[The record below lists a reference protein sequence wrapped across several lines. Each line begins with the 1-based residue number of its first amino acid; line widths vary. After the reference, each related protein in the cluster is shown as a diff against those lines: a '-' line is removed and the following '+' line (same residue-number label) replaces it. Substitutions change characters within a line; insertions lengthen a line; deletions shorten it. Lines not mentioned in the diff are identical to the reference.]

1 MGNIMR
7 RVTIT
12 RTQYEKIK
20 EVFEMYDTL
29 EYISLTETGESGI
42 GPTTKIEFIP
52 PTNSVTVDITD
63 VSSW

>member
-1 MGNIMR
+1 MKK
-7 RVTIT
+7 VTIT
-12 RTQYEKIK
+12 RIQYEKIK

-29 EYISLTETGESGI
+29 EYISVIETNESGI

-52 PTNSVTVDITD
+52 PSNNVVVDITD